1 MKTNKIIVRALVV
14 LGFGGAVGLASGCS
28 ASRASK
34 SRKTESTRP
43 ARDYPAGD
51 SIVVRPIDGTIRV
64 MYGVPPARFDRQT
77 HTPEGRSARY
87 KDPKVKDRIME

>member
-64 MYGVPPARFDRQT
+64 MYGVPPARFDSDKPIPQRGEPHDIKT
-77 HTPEGRSARY
+77 R
-87 KDPKVKDRIME
+87 K